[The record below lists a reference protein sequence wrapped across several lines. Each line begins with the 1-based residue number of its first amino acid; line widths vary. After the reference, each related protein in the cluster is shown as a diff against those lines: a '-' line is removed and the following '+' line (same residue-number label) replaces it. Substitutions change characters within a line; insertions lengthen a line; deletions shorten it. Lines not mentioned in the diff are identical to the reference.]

1 VNCREAQSKLPGY
14 LDGAIRSRERATLRE
29 HLEFCTACRRE
40 LSRYRLLATHL
51 ANVAPVEPPA
61 ELLAQIR
68 ARAAQARSPWA
79 FAIRAWHRA
88 LLISQNILE
97 PLAVPAT
104 GGVLTAI
111 AVFMLVVQSM
121 LVGMPIGQVRADDL
135 PLNLVQPA
143 QLESLA
149 PFPVP
154 GGGGVSDDKI
164 DATPLL
170 IEATLDAQGGVVYYK
185 ILSGPNDA
193 VAQRQIDQVLLF
205 SRFRPQLGFGRP
217 MGGGRVILSFS
228 EVRVRG

>member
-1 VNCREAQSKLPGY
+1 MNCREAQHGLPGY
-14 LDGAIRSRERATLRE
+14 IDGAIRPRERALLRE
-29 HLEFCTACRRE
+29 HLEMCAACRRE

-51 ANVAPVEPPA
+51 ASVTPVRPPA
-61 ELLAQIR
+61 ELVAHIR

-79 FAIRAWHRA
+79 FVVRAWHRA
-88 LLISQNILE
+88 LLTSQNILE

-154 GGGGVSDDKI
+154 GVSDGKI
-164 DATPLL
+164 DASPLL
-170 IEATLDAQGGVVYYK
+170 VEATLDAQGGVVYYK

-193 VAQRQIDQVLLF
+193 ASQRQLDQVLLF

-217 MGGGRVILSFS
+217 MGGGRVLLSFS

>member
-1 VNCREAQSKLPGY
+1 MNCREAQRLLPGY
-14 LDGAIRSRERATLRE
+14 LDGGIRSRERVMLRV
-29 HLEFCTACRRE
+29 HLDSCAGCRE
-40 LSRYRLLATHL
+40 QLSRYRLLATHL
-51 ANVAPVEPPA
+51 ANVAPIEPPP
-61 ELLAQIR
+61 ELVTQIR
-68 ARAAQARSPWA
+68 VRVSQARSPWA
-79 FAIRAWHRA
+79 LISRFWSRA

-111 AVFMLVVQSM
+111 AVFLLVVQSM
-121 LVGMPIGQVRADDL
+121 LVGMPLGRVQADDL

-154 GGGGVSDDKI
+154 GSGVTDGNLDV
-164 DATPLL
+164 TPLL
-170 IEATLDAQGGVVYYK
+170 IEATLNAQGEVVFYK

-193 VAQRQIDQVLLF
+193 AAQRQIDQVLLF

-217 MGGGRVILSFS
+217 MGGGRVLLSFS

>member
-1 VNCREAQSKLPGY
+1 MNCREAQRRLPGY
-14 LDGAIRSRERATLRE
+14 LDGAIRARDRVLLRE
-29 HLEFCTACRRE
+29 HLDSCHECRE
-40 LSRYRLLATHL
+40 QLARYRLLATHL
-51 ANVAPVEPPA
+51 AGVKPVDVPPGLA
-61 ELLAQIR
+61 EQIR
-68 ARAAQARSPWA
+68 MQASQERPPWDFVQRLWA
-79 FAIRAWHRA
+79 RA
-88 LLISQNILE
+88 LLVSQNILE

-104 GGVLTAI
+104 GGVLTAV

-121 LVGMPIGQVRADDL
+121 LVGMPLGRVEADDL

-154 GGGGVSDDKI
+154 GINRADGQFDS
-164 DATPLL
+164 APLL
-170 IEATLDAQGGVVYYK
+170 IEATLNAQGEVLFYK

-193 VAQRQIDQVLLF
+193 AVQRQIDQVLLF

-217 MGGGRVILSFS
+217 MGGGRVLLSFS